1 MPKRWWQSKTIW
13 FNVAIAV
20 GVAVDANLGLMRD
33 QLSPGVYVALAS
45 GIAGVNVL
53 LRMVTNQAIGG
64 KDAKL

>member
-1 MPKRWWQSKTIW
+1 MKHWWQSKTIW

-20 GVAVDANLGLMRD
+20 GVAVDANMGLLRD

-53 LRMVTNQAIGG
+53 LRMITSQAIGG
-64 KDAKL
+64 NDAER